1 MNMYV
6 DSSPAKVGGLTARIR
21 ARFRTLRT
29 LNSLPM
35 LAFLT
40 IVVLLG
46 VNFVAVRFSNLE
58 LRPFWGAALRF
69 IIASSILFVVV
80 LFKRL
85 PLPKGKGLLGATLFG
100 ILVFGATYGFV
111 YWALLYVSSGMAAVT
126 FATIP
131 LMTILLAVSVKLER
145 LTWRS
150 LVGAVLVIVGIGLVF
165 REQLQAEVPVL
176 SLVFLLLGALSAAL
190 SGIVIK
196 RFPKSHPISTNA
208 VAMAV
213 GATLLIVV
221 SRIIGEP
228 WHLPRLP
235 ATWAALGWLIMSA
248 SVAFI
253 LMVWLL
259 SKWSASAVSYGT
271 VLQPLVTVAVA
282 SLLAGERVTLM
293 FAIGGAF
300 ALIGVY
306 VGVLTGQS
314 EKDIKKPATSEA
326 SAEAPIAVRK
336 PG

>member
-1 MNMYV
+1 MNTFV
-6 DSSPAKVGGLTARIR
+6 NSSTARVGGLMARIR
-21 ARFRTLRT
+21 DRLRALRT
-29 LNSLPM
+29 LNSLPV

-58 LRPFWGAALRF
+58 LPPFWGAALRF
-69 IIASSILFVVV
+69 TIASFILFLIVIV
-80 LFKRL
+80 KRL

-100 ILVFGATYGFV
+100 VLVFGATYGLA
-111 YWALLYVSSGMAAVT
+111 YWALLHVSSGMAAVT

-131 LMTILLAVSVKLER
+131 LMTILIAVAVKLER

-150 LVGAVLVIVGIGLVF
+150 LLGALLVMAGIGLVF
-165 REQLQAEVPVL
+165 QEQLQADVPVL
-176 SLVFLLLGALSAAL
+176 SLVFLLLAALSAAL

-221 SRIIGEP
+221 SRITGEP
-228 WHLPRLP
+228 WHLPTLP

-259 SKWSASAVSYGT
+259 SKWSASATSYST
-271 VLQPLVTVAVA
+271 VLQPLVTVVVA
-282 SLLAGERVTLM
+282 SWLAGEQVTLM

-306 VGVLTGQS
+306 VGALTGQTEKGINEPAPS
-314 EKDIKKPATSEA
+314 EPTSEA
-326 SAEAPIAVRK
+326 SIA
-336 PG
+336 